1 MLPCAFVF
9 GAGGQLGGRVQGD
22 TRVPDSQYLEPQL
35 SVMAS
40 AFRSSWH
47 EPFTAPQATLE
58 PNIPFLQTCRYINV
72 SIECKL
78 IGKPNKSKYA
88 TCHMP
93 SLLCRI

>member
-47 EPFTAPQATLE
+47 EPFTAPS
-58 PNIPFLQTCRYINV
+58 Y
-72 SIECKL
+72 S
-78 IGKPNKSKYA
+78 
-88 TCHMP
+88 
-93 SLLCRI
+93 